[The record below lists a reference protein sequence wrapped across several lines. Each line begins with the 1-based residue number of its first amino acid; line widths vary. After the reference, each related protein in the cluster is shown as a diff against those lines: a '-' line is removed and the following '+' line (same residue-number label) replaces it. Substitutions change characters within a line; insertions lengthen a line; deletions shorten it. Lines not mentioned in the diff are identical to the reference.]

1 LTGSHIARVFACGL
15 VAMQAGCTLLK
26 LEQDSRAYYE
36 STVLVGRVDC
46 ASPCGGPIRIAA
58 VPSEAPGSVEH
69 HVLLHEAGGYELIVR
84 EGRYRVL
91 AFADTNGNGR
101 PDAGEP
107 VAQLGQREP
116 VAASG
121 SGVVVGLDLL
131 LQPGALEWPAGAVGS
146 TPRSTQAGAPATL
159 DSPALAASV
168 GQHGYWSP
176 MEAFKAGSGNVHFL
190 EPYDPARTP
199 VLFVHGAAGS
209 AQDFRAVIAGL
220 DRSRYQAWV
229 YQYPSGA
236 AVESMAYLLYWK
248 LLNLRLRH
256 NFPSLVVVAHSMGGL
271 VVRSFLVNHGAEFPQ
286 LRLFVSISTPWG
298 GEPSADLGVRHS
310 PAVVP
315 SWRDMQ
321 PDGDFMRT
329 LFERRLPAHVQQVL
343 YFGHKG
349 GYSLMRPTTDG
360 TVTLA
365 SQLRMPAQAEAR
377 LVVGFDEDHTSI
389 LGSPQMTAQLGA
401 LLSAFDPQGGR
412 AGRLDLGFRWEA
424 GAEPQ
429 PGTFPLVL
437 QPEAGGEPMVL
448 AVQAAPGRIGP
459 IAPGR
464 YVASLVAPGFASQ
477 PAFVPVALP
486 DGETAALG
494 FALRPQGMLAGY
506 VGDDA
511 DSVRRPAGSW
521 RPPHPLLRI
530 RSITLEGAGIRRRLE
545 PQAGGPDETLAHF
558 ARGADYAYR
567 ASFAFVNL
575 PAGDYELTIEADGR
589 EPHRSRHG
597 IVPGRPSPVS
607 PIVMRPLAR

>member
-1 LTGSHIARVFACGL
+1 
-15 VAMQAGCTLLK
+15 MQAGCTLLK
-26 LEQDSRAYYE
+26 LDQDSRAYYE

-46 ASPCGGPIRIAA
+46 ASPCRGPIRIAA
-58 VPSEAPGSVEH
+58 VPAAAPASMEH
-69 HVLLHEAGGYELIVR
+69 QVLLHEAGGYELIVR

-91 AFADTNGNGR
+91 AFDDANGNGR
-101 PDAGEP
+101 PDGGES
-107 VAQLGQREP
+107 VAQLGQQEP

-131 LQPGALEWPAGAVGS
+131 LQAGALQWPPIAAGPA
-146 TPRSTQAGAPATL
+146 PRSTQAGAPASL
-159 DSPALAASV
+159 DSPALAATA
-168 GQHGYWSP
+168 GEQGYWSP
-176 MEAFKAGSGNVHFL
+176 MEAFRAGSGNIHFL
-190 EPYDPARTP
+190 EPYDASRTP

-209 AQDFRAVIAGL
+209 AQDFRAVIGGL
-220 DRSRYQAWV
+220 DRTRFQAWV

-236 AVESMAYLLYWK
+236 AVDSMAYLLYWK

-256 NFPSLVVVAHSMGGL
+256 GFQSLVVVAHSMGGL

-321 PDGDFMRT
+321 PDGEFMRA

-349 GYSLMRPTTDG
+349 GYSLMRPNTDG

-365 SQLRMPAQAEAR
+365 SQLRMPAQAEAK
-377 LVVGFDEDHTSI
+377 LVVGFDEDHASI
-389 LGSPQMTAQLGA
+389 LTSPQMAAQLSA
-401 LLSAFDPQGGR
+401 LLAAFDPRGGR
-412 AGRLDLGFRWEA
+412 AGRIDLDFRWEA
-424 GAEPQ
+424 GAQPQ
-429 PGTFPLVL
+429 PGTFTLVL
-437 QPEAGGEPMVL
+437 QPEAGGDPMVL
-448 AVQAAPGRIGP
+448 AVEGAAGRIGP
-459 IAPGR
+459 IGPGR
-464 YVASLVAPGFASQ
+464 YVASLVAPGFSSR
-477 PAFVPVALP
+477 PAFVPAIVD
-486 DGETAALG
+486 DGAAAALT
-494 FALRPQGMLAGY
+494 FVLRPQGMLSGY
-506 VGDDA
+506 VGDDG

-521 RPPHPLLRI
+521 RPPHPSLRI

-545 PQAGGPDETLAHF
+545 PQADGGDQTLAHF

-567 ASFAFVNL
+567 ASFSFVNL

-589 EPHRSRHG
+589 APHRSRHTV
-597 IVPGRPSPVS
+597 VPGRPAPVS
-607 PIVMRPLAR
+607 PIVMRSAAR